1 MTSHPSWAQPTS
13 SKPLT
18 KMKEIKEVAAAL
30 ERKEYKQAAK
40 LLKKL
45 QKENPQNLLVQ
56 LYIGRWYEETDK
68 LESAEKT
75 YRKLLQNATN
85 PQVMTQARQGLQRI
99 ETLQKHRLQEAI
111 ARAKSDPR
119 NAEPAL
125 LILESISKENKHKEN
140 RNKENRNKQ
149 NRQEAIPN
157 FARIMNVDPYTA
169 RMQLQN
175 SGWRIYRIGPVGELL
190 IYSEQ
195 LVKVGIPAFS
205 VAIADLKKVQVFRV
219 RNLQSVKPQITVVC
233 ENEFDEKGT
242 FTFNWS
248 EVTAKVEGLLPIFID
263 AMDYDPR
270 RQSQKFRRKEMTQ
283 DYANICD
290 LHLPERQAIVRFCDR
305 AYDFKHGLE
314 IHPLDPKIDTT
325 ENTSQA
331 ITESTNRIKW
341 NSLIDLLNLHLGKIK
356 VYSDFTPFAE
366 TTTRDYTQLLGRI
379 KSYVDIERKEES
391 LWDSAFQ
398 LYSLLAFLKNR
409 DS

>member
-1 MTSHPSWAQPTS
+1 
-13 SKPLT
+13 
-18 KMKEIKEVAAAL
+18 MKEIKEVAAAL
-30 ERKEYKQAAK
+30 ERQEYKQAAK
-40 LLKKL
+40 LLKQL
-45 QKENPQNLLVQ
+45 QKENPQNLWVK

-75 YRKLLQNATN
+75 YRKLLQDATN

-99 ETLQKHRLQEAI
+99 ETLEKHRQQEAI

-125 LILESISKENKHKEN
+125 LILEPINKENKHKEN
-140 RNKENRNKQ
+140 KHKE

-175 SGWRIYRIGPVGELL
+175 SGWRIYRIGPVGELV

-195 LVKVGIPAFS
+195 LLKVGIPAFS
-205 VAIADLKKVQVFRV
+205 VAIASLKKVQVFRV

-233 ENEFDEKGT
+233 ENESDEKGSL
-242 FTFNWS
+242 TFNWS

-305 AYDFKHGLE
+305 AYDFKQGLE
-314 IHPLDPKIDTT
+314 IHPLDPKINTT
-325 ENTSQA
+325 ENTSPA

-341 NSLIDLLNLHLGKIK
+341 NSLIDLLNLHLSKIK
-356 VYSDFTPFAE
+356 VYSNFTPFGE
-366 TTTRDYTQLLGRI
+366 TTTRDYTQLLGRL

-391 LWDSAFQ
+391 LWDQAFQ

-409 DS
+409 ES